1 MVNTQT
7 QLDKASRPVKVK
19 PLWLRRKN
27 ILIGGG
33 LVGIILLMGLF
44 APFVA
49 PHDPLQQNLRN
60 AYKTPS
66 REYPFGTD
74 QFGRCLLSRV
84 IYGARISL
92 LEIAMGVSLAMA
104 IGIPLGL
111 IAGYFGGRVD
121 RIIMW
126 FLDIIFAFPGILLA
140 ILIVSVLGSSLTNM
154 LIAIAIFSVPV
165 YGRLCRNL
173 TLAIKQMEYVEAA
186 TALGMRHSAIMFKH
200 ILRNAL
206 APLLVQATLT
216 AGGVVLSASTLSF
229 LGLGVVPPTPEW
241 GAMIS
246 TGRAFITIA
255 PHLSL
260 FPGLAIL
267 LTVLGFNLLGDGL
280 RDLLDP
286 RLRNN

>member
-1 MVNTQT
+1 MLKKRSTT
-7 QLDKASRPVKVK
+7 KLI
-19 PLWLRRKN
+19 LRRKN
-27 ILIGGG
+27 ILFGGG
-33 LVGIILLMGLF
+33 LVAIILLLGLF
-44 APFVA
+44 APLVA
-49 PHDPLQQNLRN
+49 PHDPLEQNLRN
-60 AYKTPS
+60 AYQTPS
-66 REYPFGTD
+66 LKYPFGTD

-84 IYGARISL
+84 IHGARISL
-92 LEIAMGVSLAMA
+92 LEIGMGVSLAMA
-104 IGIPLGL
+104 VGVPLGL
-111 IAGYFGGRVD
+111 IAGYFGGSID
-121 RIIMW
+121 RAIMW
-126 FLDIIFAFPGILLA
+126 ILDIVFAFPGIILA
-140 ILIVSVLGSSLTNM
+140 ILIVSVLGPSLTNM
-154 LIAIAIFSVPV
+154 LIAIAIFSIPV

-173 TLAIKQMEYVEAA
+173 TISLKQKEYVEAA
-186 TALGMRHSAIMFKH
+186 RALGLGNLGIMFRH

-246 TGRAFITIA
+246 TGRTFITIA

-267 LTVLGFNLLGDGL
+267 VTVLGFNLLGDGL

>member
-7 QLDKASRPVKVK
+7 ELDKASRPVKVK

-49 PHDPLQQNLRN
+49 PHDPIQQNLRN

-104 IGIPLGL
+104 IGVPLGL

-186 TALGMRHSAIMFKH
+186 TALGMRHSSIIFKH

>member
-1 MVNTQT
+1 MKQ
-7 QLDKASRPVKVK
+7 KRKIR
-19 PLWLRRKN
+19 PLWMRRKN

-33 LVGIILLMGLF
+33 LVSLIILLGLF
-44 APFVA
+44 APLVA

-60 AYKTPS
+60 AYQTPS
-66 REYPFGTD
+66 LEYPFGTD

-92 LEIAMGVSLAMA
+92 LEIVMGVSMAMA
-104 IGIPLGL
+104 IGVPLGL
-111 IAGYFGGRVD
+111 AAGYFGGRVD
-121 RIIMW
+121 RVIMW
-126 FLDIIFAFPGILLA
+126 LLDIVYAFPGVIIA
-140 ILIVSVLGSSLTNM
+140 ILIVSVLGPSLTNM
-154 LIAIAIFSVPV
+154 LLAIAIWSVPV

-173 TLAIKQMEYVEAA
+173 TLSLKRMEYVEAA
-186 TALGMRHSAIMFKH
+186 TALGGSHLRIMFKH

-206 APLLVQATLT
+206 APILVQATLT
-216 AGGVVLSASTLSF
+216 AGSVVLSASTLSF

-246 TGRAFITIA
+246 TGRTFITIA

-286 RLRNN
+286 KLRNS

>member
-1 MVNTQT
+1 MRRAKTT
-7 QLDKASRPVKVK
+7 VKTV
-19 PLWLRRKN
+19 LLRRKN
-27 ILIGGG
+27 VVIGGG
-33 LVGIILLMGLF
+33 LVALILLMGLF
-44 APFVA
+44 APQVA
-49 PHDPLQQNLRN
+49 PHDPLEQDLRN
-60 AYKTPS
+60 AYQTPS
-66 REYPFGTD
+66 SEYPFGTD

-84 IYGARISL
+84 VHGARISL
-92 LEIAMGVSLAMA
+92 LEIGMGVSLAMA
-104 IGIPLGL
+104 IGVPLGL
-111 IAGYFGGRVD
+111 IAGYFGGSID
-121 RIIMW
+121 RTIMW
-126 FLDIIFAFPGILLA
+126 LLDIVYAFPGIILA
-140 ILIVSVLGSSLTNM
+140 ILIVSVLGPSLTNM
-154 LIAIAIFSVPV
+154 LIAIAVFSIPV

-173 TLAIKQMEYVEAA
+173 TISLKQREYVEAA
-186 TALGMRHSAIMFKH
+186 RALGLSNLGIMFKH

-246 TGRAFITIA
+246 TGRTFLTIA

-267 LTVLGFNLLGDGL
+267 ITVLGFNLLGDGL

>member
-7 QLDKASRPVKVK
+7 ELDKASRPVKVK

-49 PHDPLQQNLRN
+49 PHDPIQQNLRN

-104 IGIPLGL
+104 IGVPLGL

-186 TALGMRHSAIMFKH
+186 TALGMRHSSIMFKH

>member
-7 QLDKASRPVKVK
+7 ELDKASRPVKVK

-49 PHDPLQQNLRN
+49 PHDPIQQNLRN

-104 IGIPLGL
+104 IGVPLGL

-186 TALGMRHSAIMFKH
+186 TALGMRHSSIMFKH
-200 ILRNAL
+200 ILKNAL

-216 AGGVVLSASTLSF
+216 AGGVILSASTLSF

>member
-1 MVNTQT
+1 MRRAKTT
-7 QLDKASRPVKVK
+7 VKTV
-19 PLWLRRKN
+19 LLRRKN
-27 ILIGGG
+27 VVIGGG
-33 LVGIILLMGLF
+33 LVALILLMGLF
-44 APFVA
+44 APQVA
-49 PHDPLQQNLRN
+49 PHDPLEQDLRN
-60 AYKTPS
+60 AYQTPS

-84 IYGARISL
+84 VHGARISL
-92 LEIAMGVSLAMA
+92 LEIGMGVSLAMA
-104 IGIPLGL
+104 IGVPLGL
-111 IAGYFGGRVD
+111 IAGYFGGSID
-121 RIIMW
+121 RTIMW
-126 FLDIIFAFPGILLA
+126 LLDIVYAFPGIILA
-140 ILIVSVLGSSLTNM
+140 ILIVSVLGPSLTNM
-154 LIAIAIFSVPV
+154 LIAIAVFSIPV

-173 TLAIKQMEYVEAA
+173 TISLKQREYVEAA
-186 TALGMRHSAIMFKH
+186 RALGLSNLGIMFKH

-246 TGRAFITIA
+246 TGRTFLTIA

-267 LTVLGFNLLGDGL
+267 ITVLGFNLLGDGL

>member
-1 MVNTQT
+1 MQRAKTT
-7 QLDKASRPVKVK
+7 AKTIL
-19 PLWLRRKN
+19 LRRKN
-27 ILIGGG
+27 IIIGGG
-33 LVGIILLMGLF
+33 LVALILLMGLF
-44 APFVA
+44 ASLVA
-49 PHDPLQQNLRN
+49 PHDPLEQNLRN
-60 AYKTPS
+60 AYQTPS
-66 REYPFGTD
+66 RKYPFGTD

-84 IYGARISL
+84 IHGARISL
-92 LEIAMGVSLAMA
+92 LEIGMGVSLAMA
-104 IGIPLGL
+104 IGVPLGL
-111 IAGYFGGRVD
+111 IAGYFGGSVD
-121 RIIMW
+121 RAIMW
-126 FLDIIFAFPGILLA
+126 FLDIVYAFPGIILA
-140 ILIVSVLGSSLTNM
+140 ILIVSVLGPSLINM
-154 LIAIAIFSVPV
+154 LIAIAIFSIPV

-173 TLAIKQMEYVEAA
+173 TISLKQSEYVEAA
-186 TALGMRHSAIMFKH
+186 KALGLSNLGIMFKH

-246 TGRAFITIA
+246 TGRTFITIA

-267 LTVLGFNLLGDGL
+267 ITVLGFNLLGDGL

-286 RLRNN
+286 RLRNS

>member
-1 MVNTQT
+1 MRRAKTT
-7 QLDKASRPVKVK
+7 VKTV
-19 PLWLRRKN
+19 LLRRKN
-27 ILIGGG
+27 VVIGGG
-33 LVGIILLMGLF
+33 LVALILLMGLF
-44 APFVA
+44 APQVA
-49 PHDPLQQNLRN
+49 PHDPLEQNLRN
-60 AYKTPS
+60 AYQTPS
-66 REYPFGTD
+66 SEYPFGTD

-84 IYGARISL
+84 VHGARISL
-92 LEIAMGVSLAMA
+92 LEIGMGVSLAMA
-104 IGIPLGL
+104 IGVPLGL
-111 IAGYFGGRVD
+111 IAGYFGGSID
-121 RIIMW
+121 RTIMW
-126 FLDIIFAFPGILLA
+126 LLDIVYAFPGIILA
-140 ILIVSVLGSSLTNM
+140 ILIVSVLGPSLTNM
-154 LIAIAIFSVPV
+154 LIAIAVFSIPV

-173 TLAIKQMEYVEAA
+173 TLSLKQREYVEAA
-186 TALGMRHSAIMFKH
+186 RALGLSNLGIMFKH

-246 TGRAFITIA
+246 TGRTFLTIA

-267 LTVLGFNLLGDGL
+267 ITVLGFNLLGDGL

>member
-1 MVNTQT
+1 MRRAKTT
-7 QLDKASRPVKVK
+7 VKTV
-19 PLWLRRKN
+19 LLRRKN
-27 ILIGGG
+27 VVIGGG
-33 LVGIILLMGLF
+33 LVALILLMGLF
-44 APFVA
+44 APQVA
-49 PHDPLQQNLRN
+49 PHDPLEQNLRN
-60 AYKTPS
+60 AYQTPS
-66 REYPFGTD
+66 SEYPFGTD

-84 IYGARISL
+84 VHGARISL
-92 LEIAMGVSLAMA
+92 LEIGMGVSLAMA
-104 IGIPLGL
+104 IGVPLGL
-111 IAGYFGGRVD
+111 IAGYFGGSID
-121 RIIMW
+121 RTIMW
-126 FLDIIFAFPGILLA
+126 LLDIVYAFPGIILA
-140 ILIVSVLGSSLTNM
+140 ILIVSVLGPSLTNM
-154 LIAIAIFSVPV
+154 LIAIAVFSIPV

-173 TLAIKQMEYVEAA
+173 TISLKQREYVEAA
-186 TALGMRHSAIMFKH
+186 RALGLSNLGIMFKH

-246 TGRAFITIA
+246 TGRTFLTIA

-267 LTVLGFNLLGDGL
+267 ITVLGFNLLGDGL